1 MEYKNQDH
9 YDIDIRGM
17 KRRLPVV
24 KVNDSLWIASFVILG
39 DVELTSHCANE
50 LKKELKDL
58 EFDYLVGPEAKVL
71 PLLHIVAER
80 LGFKEYIVCRK
91 EVKAYMKDAIVY
103 DVKSITT
110 KNKQQLVLNG
120 PDVERIRG
128 KKVVLLDD
136 VVSTGGT
143 FNSMEKILEEAG
155 AIIVARS
162 AVLKE
167 SDSYKKDVIYLQ
179 NLPIFTK

>member
-1 MEYKNQDH
+1 MRYENQEY
-9 YDIDIRGM
+9 YDIDIKGL

-24 KVNDSLWIASFVILG
+24 KVNEGLWIASFVILG
-39 DVELTSHCANE
+39 DVELTSHCADE
-50 LKKELKDL
+50 LKKELEKL

-91 EVKAYMKDAIVY
+91 ERKAYMKDAVVY

-110 KNKQQLVLNG
+110 KQQQQLVLNG
-120 PDVERIRG
+120 PDVERIKG

-143 FNSMEKILEEAG
+143 FNSMEKILEKAG
-155 AIIVARS
+155 AEIVGRA

-167 SDSYKKDVIYLQ
+167 GDTYKKEVIYLED
-179 NLPIFTK
+179 LPIFTK

>member
-1 MEYKNQDH
+1 VEYKNQEY
-9 YDIDIRGM
+9 YDISIREM
-17 KRRLPVV
+17 ERRLPVV
-24 KVNDSLWIASFVILG
+24 KVNENLWIASFVILG
-39 DVELTSHCANE
+39 DVELTSHCADE

-58 EFDYLVGPEAKVL
+58 DFDYLVGPEAKVL

-80 LGFKEYIVCRK
+80 IGFKKYIVCRK
-91 EVKAYMKDAIVY
+91 EIKAYMKDAIVY

-110 KNKQQLVLNG
+110 KKKQQLVLNG
-120 PDVERIRG
+120 PDIEKIKG

-143 FNSMEKILEEAG
+143 FNSMEKILEKAG
-155 AIIVARS
+155 AEIVARA

-167 SDSYKKDVIYLQ
+167 GDSYKKDVIYLED
-179 NLPIFTK
+179 LPIFTK

>member
-1 MEYKNQDH
+1 VEYKNQKY
-9 YDIDIRGM
+9 YDIDIRDM

-24 KVNDSLWIASFVILG
+24 KVKEGLWIASFVILG
-39 DVELTSHCANE
+39 DVELTSHCADE
-50 LKKELKDL
+50 LKKELEKL

-80 LGFKEYIVCRK
+80 LGFKDYIVCRK
-91 EVKAYMKDAIVY
+91 ERKAYMKDAVVY

-110 KNKQQLVLNG
+110 QRKQQLVLNG
-120 PDVERIRG
+120 SDAEKIKG

-143 FNSMEKILEEAG
+143 FNSMEKILEKAG
-155 AIIVARS
+155 AEIVGRA

-167 SDSYKKDVIYLQ
+167 GDTYKKDVIYLEE
-179 NLPIFTK
+179 LPIFTK

>member
-1 MEYKNQDH
+1 MEYKNQEY
-9 YDIDIRGM
+9 YDINIKGM

-24 KVNDSLWIASFVILG
+24 KVNESLWIASFVILG
-39 DVELTSHCANE
+39 DVELTSHCADE
-50 LKKELKDL
+50 LIEELKDL
-58 EFDYLVGPEAKVL
+58 DFDYLVGPEAKAL
-71 PLLHIVAER
+71 PLLHVVAER

-91 EVKAYMKDAIVY
+91 EIKAYMKNTIVY

-110 KNKQQLVLNG
+110 KKKQQLVLNG

-143 FNSMEKILEEAG
+143 FNSMEKILEKAG
-155 AIIVARS
+155 AKIVARS

-167 SDSYKKDVIYLQ
+167 GDSYKKDIIYLQ
-179 NLPIFTK
+179 DLPVFAK

>member
-1 MEYKNQDH
+1 MEYKNQEH
-9 YDIDIRGM
+9 YNIDIRGM

-24 KVNDSLWIASFVILG
+24 KVNDDLWIASFVILG
-39 DVELTSHCANE
+39 DVELTSHCADE
-50 LKKELKDL
+50 LKEDLKELD
-58 EFDYLVGPEAKVL
+58 FDYLVGPEAKVL
-71 PLLHIVAER
+71 PFLHIVAER
-80 LGFKEYIVCRK
+80 MGFKEYIVCRK

-110 KNKQQLVLNG
+110 KKKQQLVLNG
-120 PDVERIRG
+120 PDVEKIKG

-155 AIIVARS
+155 AEIVARAS
-162 AVLKE
+162 VLKE
-167 SDSYKKDVIYLQ
+167 GDSYKKDLIYLQ

>member
-1 MEYKNQDH
+1 MEYKNQEY

-58 EFDYLVGPEAKVL
+58 DFDYLVGPEAKVL

-143 FNSMEKILEEAG
+143 FNSMEKILEKAG

-167 SDSYKKDVIYLQ
+167 GDSYKKDVIYLQ
-179 NLPIFTK
+179 DLPIFTK